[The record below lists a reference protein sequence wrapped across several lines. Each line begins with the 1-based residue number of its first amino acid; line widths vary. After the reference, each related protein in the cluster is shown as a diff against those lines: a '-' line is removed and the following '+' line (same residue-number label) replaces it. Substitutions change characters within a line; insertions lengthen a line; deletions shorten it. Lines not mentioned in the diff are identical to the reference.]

1 MTLLILYALL
11 SILVSFLCSILEA
24 ALLSFTHTFIKMKST
39 EGKSYAETLSHYKQ
53 DIDKPLIAI
62 LTLNT
67 AAHTVGAI
75 LVGAQADKVYDGAS
89 NAVGIVSAIMTVLIL
104 MVSEII
110 PKTIGATYWKS
121 LGPFTSRFLKIIIAP
136 LKYSGFL
143 WLMMSLTKLVG
154 KSSENSRMSRE
165 EFMAITDEAEEE
177 GVVKENE
184 RTFIKNL
191 MKFKSVEAKDIMT
204 PFSVAVTEDEE
215 MTIAAFLKKHKKLK
229 FSRIPVFKSS
239 PNNITGF
246 ILKDDVLEE
255 MIDNNGKE
263 PLDSLKRE
271 LLITESSTPIP
282 RLFDFFVENQ
292 AHIAVVTDEFGNNVG
307 LITMEDIIETLL
319 GLEIMDENDSV
330 EDMQHLARKN
340 WEERA
345 ERIGIISKAD
355 GEEEEKDGQN
365 ENRNQR
371 NGENKS

>member
-1 MTLLILYALL
+1 
-11 SILVSFLCSILEA
+11 
-24 ALLSFTHTFIKMKST
+24 
-39 EGKSYAETLSHYKQ
+39 
-53 DIDKPLIAI
+53 
-62 LTLNT
+62 
-67 AAHTVGAI
+67 
-75 LVGAQADKVYDGAS
+75 
-89 NAVGIVSAIMTVLIL
+89 
-104 MVSEII
+104 
-110 PKTIGATYWKS
+110 
-121 LGPFTSRFLKIIIAP
+121 
-136 LKYSGFL
+136 
-143 WLMMSLTKLVG
+143 
-154 KSSENSRMSRE
+154 
-165 EFMAITDEAEEE
+165 MAITDEAEEE